1 MTRLTLIICA
11 IALFI
16 CGWQVATG
24 RGLLA
29 CVGIAGAGL
38 LLIDMGS
45 RPQDKEQEP

>member
-1 MTRLTLIICA
+1 MTSLTRIVCA
-11 IALFI
+11 GVLFA

-38 LLIDMGS
+38 LLIDLGS

>member
-1 MTRLTLIICA
+1 MTRLTIIVCA

-38 LLIDMGS
+38 LLIDLGS
-45 RPQDKEQEP
+45 RKEPRP

>member
-1 MTRLTLIICA
+1 MTRLTLIVCA
-11 IALFI
+11 IALFA

-38 LLIDMGS
+38 LLIDLGI
-45 RPQDKEQEP
+45 REEKKP

>member
-1 MTRLTLIICA
+1 MTRLTILVCIA
-11 IALFI
+11 ALFA

-38 LLIDMGS
+38 LLIDLGS
-45 RPQDKEQEP
+45 RKEPRP

>member
-1 MTRLTLIICA
+1 MTRLTLIVCIA
-11 IALFI
+11 ALFA

-38 LLIDMGS
+38 LLIDLGS
-45 RPQDKEQEP
+45 RPQDKEREP

>member
-1 MTRLTLIICA
+1 MTRFPIIVCV

-38 LLIDMGS
+38 LLIDLGS
-45 RPQDKEQEP
+45 REEKKP